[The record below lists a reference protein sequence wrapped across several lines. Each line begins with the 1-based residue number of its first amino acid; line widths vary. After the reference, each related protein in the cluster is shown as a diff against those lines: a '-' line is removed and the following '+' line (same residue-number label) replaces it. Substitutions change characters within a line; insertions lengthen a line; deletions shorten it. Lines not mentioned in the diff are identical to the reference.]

1 MRISDWS
8 SDVCSSDLIH
18 EPRPICRIVYGGNGM
33 VWVEANWPPSIK
45 DCYARC
51 IHVTL
56 SQERARDRLRLVRR
70 LTLTLSERRSRPLQ
84 RLVREHCHPPRIWP
98 LLSPTVCSRCS
109 HTCPRLRQ

>member
-70 LTLTLSERRSRPLQ
+70 LTLQLSERRSRPLQ
-84 RLVREHCHPPRIWP
+84 RLVQIGTASCRERVCPYVE
-98 LLSPTVCSRCS
+98 LSVVAVF
-109 HTCPRLRQ
+109 LKKKKM